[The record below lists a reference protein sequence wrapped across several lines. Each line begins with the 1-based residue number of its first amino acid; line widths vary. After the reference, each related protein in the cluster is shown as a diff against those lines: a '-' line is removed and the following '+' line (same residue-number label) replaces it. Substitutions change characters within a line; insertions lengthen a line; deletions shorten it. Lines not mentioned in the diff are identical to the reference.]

1 MVFTAAIALLE
12 FGSIAAGI
20 EAGDAMVKRAA
31 LEVIRTG
38 TVQPGRYLV
47 LIGGAVAELEEAIDA
62 ALLVGSDHVI
72 DRMFLPDPHH
82 QLVDSLM
89 GTKLVGEGEALGII
103 ETVSVAAAIAAADAG
118 LKGADV
124 TLREIF
130 LADGLGGKGYLL
142 FRGPLMEV
150 DAAVEIGARAAGSCL
165 IGSRVIAQLHDEM
178 EENLAAHGRFAPRV
192 RGG

>member
-31 LEVIRTG
+31 LDVIRTG

-62 ALLVGSDHVI
+62 ALLVGSDHVV
-72 DRMFLPDPHH
+72 DRMFLPDPHS
-82 QLVDSLM
+82 QLVDSLL
-89 GTKLVGEGEALGII
+89 GTKQAGEGEALGVI
-103 ETVSVAAAIAAADAG
+103 ETISVAASIAAADAA

-124 TLREIF
+124 TLREIV

-142 FRGPLMEV
+142 LRGPLMEV
-150 DAAVEIGARAAGSCL
+150 EAAVEIGTHAAAGCL
-165 IGSRVIAQLHDEM
+165 VGSRVIAQLHDEM
-178 EENLAAHGRFAPRV
+178 EENLAANGRFAVRV

>member
-1 MVFTAAIALLE
+1 MSFTAAIALLE

-47 LIGGAVAELEEAIDA
+47 LVGGEVGQVEEALA
-62 ALLVGSDHVI
+62 AAEAIASSYVV
-72 DRMFLPDPHH
+72 DRMFLPDPHP
-82 QLVDSLM
+82 QLAAALG
-89 GTKLVGEGEALGII
+89 GTREMGEGESLGII
-103 ETVSVAAAIAAADAG
+103 ETDSVASIIRAADAG
-118 LKGADV
+118 LKGAFV

-142 FRGPLMEV
+142 LRGPLVEV
-150 DAAVEIGARAAGSCL
+150 EAAVELGAARAGMGL
-165 IGSRVIAQLHDEM
+165 IGSRVIAQLHVEM
-178 EENLAAHGRFAPRV
+178 DENLAAAGRFAARV
-192 RGG
+192 GE